1 MPNPLGANPMTTP
14 PFDTRAQDIII
25 VGGGMVGGVLAHA
38 LQAEGWRV
46 TILEGA
52 AAGASLSFDHRLT
65 ALSDASWRYFDA
77 LNLLDETTV
86 RAAQAIEEVRVVNAR
101 NFGMTRITRAN
112 NDGAAL
118 GQVIANRA
126 IGAAIERAEQA
137 HQTVFETAQ
146 KTGTVQ
152 RLQPARYINHQVLAD
167 DPQSGSVQVH
177 FDFHG
182 QTHQLNARLIIAAD
196 GAASSVRTA
205 SQKPVETKAY
215 GQTAIVCTAKPVQPH
230 HGVAFECFTK
240 SGPLAVLPAPAGR
253 VSLVWVNR
261 DADITALMALDE
273 AAYAAKLD
281 TAFRHRL
288 GGFSELTPRHA
299 YPLALITLEEL
310 TAERLV
316 ILGNAAH
323 ALHPVA
329 GQGFNLCLRDVRDL
343 VAALRSDRGEPVDPG
358 DAMRLRRYVE
368 GRLDDYRRTIGLTD
382 QLVRGFSL
390 DIPGAGAIRGALLS
404 LTDGLAPIKNRL
416 VRLTRGI

>member
-1 MPNPLGANPMTTP
+1 MTTP
-14 PFDTRAQDIII
+14 PLNTREQDIII

-38 LQAEGWRV
+38 LSLEGWRV

-52 AAGASLSFDHRLT
+52 EPGASASFDHRLT

-77 LNLLDETTV
+77 LNLVDETTA
-86 RAAQAIEEVRVVNAR
+86 RAAQAIEEVRVVNAG

-112 NDGAAL
+112 NDGVAL

-137 HQTVFETAQ
+137 HQAMLASTTPPR
-146 KTGTVQ
+146 GTVQ
-152 RLQPARYINHQVLAD
+152 RLQPARYISHQLQACGQTSD
-167 DPQSGSVQVH
+167 TVQVT

-182 QTHQLNARLIIAAD
+182 QTYQLGAKLIIAAD
-196 GAASSVRTA
+196 GAASSVRAA
-205 SQKPVETKAY
+205 SKKTVGTKAY
-215 GQTAIVCTAKPVQPH
+215 GQTAIVCTAKPAQPH
-230 HGVAFECFTK
+230 HGIAFECFTK
-240 SGPLAVLPAPAGR
+240 NGPLAVLPAPAGR

-261 DADITALMALDE
+261 DSDIPALAALDDV
-273 AAYAAKLD
+273 AYAARLD
-281 TAFRHRL
+281 AVFRHRL
-288 GGFSELTPRHA
+288 GGFSELTPRHT
-299 YPLALITLEEL
+299 YPLALITLDDL
-310 TAERLV
+310 IAERLV

-343 VAALRSDRGEPVDPG
+343 VRALRSDRGEAVDPG
-358 DAMRLRRYVE
+358 DAQRLRRYVH

-382 QLVRGFSL
+382 RLVRGFSL
-390 DIPGAGAIRGALLS
+390 DSAGAGAVRGALLS

>member
-1 MPNPLGANPMTTP
+1 MTTP
-14 PFDTRAQDIII
+14 PFDSREQDIII

-65 ALSDASWRYFDA
+65 ALSDASWRYLDA

-86 RAAQAIEEVRVVNAR
+86 RAAQAIEEVRVVNAT

-112 NDGAAL
+112 NDGVAL
-118 GQVIANRA
+118 GQVISNRA

-137 HQTVFETAQ
+137 HPTGFETAQ

-152 RLQPARYINHQVLAD
+152 RLQPARYKSHEVQAD
-167 DPQSGSVQVH
+167 DPKSGSVQVH

-182 QTHQLNARLIIAAD
+182 QTHQLSARLIIAAD
-196 GAASSVRTA
+196 GAASCVRAA
-205 SQKPVETKAY
+205 SKKPVDTKAY
-215 GQTAIVCTAKPVQPH
+215 GQTAIVCTAKPAQPH
-230 HGVAFECFTK
+230 HGIAFECFTRG
-240 SGPLAVLPAPAGR
+240 GPLAVLPAPAGR

-261 DADITALMALDE
+261 DAEVAELMALDDT
-273 AAYAAKLD
+273 AYAARLD
-281 TAFRHRL
+281 GLFRNRL
-288 GGFSELTPRHA
+288 GGFSELTPRAA
-299 YPLALITLEEL
+299 YPLSLIVLDDL
-310 TAERLV
+310 IAERLV

-343 VAALRSDRGEPVDPG
+343 VAALRSDRGEAVDPG
-358 DAMRLRRYVE
+358 DAERLRRYVE
-368 GRLDDYRRTIGLTD
+368 NRREDYRRTIGLTD

>member
-1 MPNPLGANPMTTP
+1 MTTP
-14 PFDTRAQDIII
+14 SFDTREQDIII

-38 LQAEGWRV
+38 LQLEGWRV

-52 AAGASLSFDHRLT
+52 EPGASMSFDHRLT

-77 LNLLDETTV
+77 LNLLDETTI
-86 RAAQAIEEVRVVNAR
+86 RAAQAIEEVRVVNAT

-112 NDGAAL
+112 NDGVAL

-137 HQTVFETAQ
+137 PQMAFKTAQ
-146 KTGTVQ
+146 KTGAVQ
-152 RLQPARYINHQVLAD
+152 RLQPARYISHLPHAD
-167 DPQSGSVQVH
+167 GIVRVT
-177 FDFHG
+177 FEYHG
-182 QTHQLNARLIIAAD
+182 RTHELSARLIIAAD
-196 GAASSVRTA
+196 GAASSVRAA
-205 SQKPVETKAY
+205 SKKSVGTKVY
-215 GQTAIVCTAKPVQPH
+215 GQTAIVCTAKPAQPH
-230 HGVAFECFTK
+230 HGIAFECFTK

-261 DADITALMALDE
+261 DADIRPLMALDD

-281 TAFRHRL
+281 AVFRRRL
-288 GGFSELTPRHA
+288 GGFSELTPRYA
-299 YPLALITLEEL
+299 YPLALITLDDL
-310 TAERLV
+310 IAERLV

-343 VAALRSDRGEPVDPG
+343 VSALRSDRGEAVDPG
-358 DAMRLRRYVE
+358 DAQRLRHYAH

-382 QLVRGFSL
+382 RLVRGFSL
-390 DIPGAGAIRGALLS
+390 DIPGADAIRGALLS

>member
-1 MPNPLGANPMTTP
+1 MTTP
-14 PFDTRAQDIII
+14 PFDTREQDIII

-38 LQAEGWRV
+38 LQCEGWRV

-52 AAGASLSFDHRLT
+52 EAGASMSFDHRLT

-86 RAAQAIEEVRVVNAR
+86 RAAQAIEEVRVVNAT

-112 NDGAAL
+112 NEGIAL

-126 IGAAIERAEQA
+126 IGAAILRAEQA
-137 HQTVFETAQ
+137 HHASVRNQGA
-146 KTGTVQ
+146 VQ
-152 RLQPARYINHQVLAD
+152 RVQPARYINHQ
-167 DPQSGSVQVH
+167 PQANGTVQVM

-182 QTHQLNARLIIAAD
+182 QTQQLSARLIIAAD
-196 GAASSVRTA
+196 GAASSVRAA
-205 SQKPVETKAY
+205 SKKSIDTKAY
-215 GQTAIVCTAKPVQPH
+215 GQTALVCTAKPAQPH
-230 HGVAFECFTK
+230 RGVAFECFTK

-273 AAYAAKLD
+273 AAYATQLD
-281 TAFRHRL
+281 AVFRHRL
-288 GGFSELTPRHA
+288 GGFSELTPRAA
-299 YPLALITLEEL
+299 YPLSLITLDDL

-343 VAALRSDRGEPVDPG
+343 VAALRSDRGEAVDPG
-358 DAMRLRRYVE
+358 DAQRLRHYVE

-390 DIPGAGAIRGALLS
+390 DIPGAGAVRGALLS

-416 VRLTRGI
+416 VRLTRGV